1 LRNRQAVKGA
11 ALLGLSPDAAQQ
23 ISYPINLIDP

>member
-1 LRNRQAVKGA
+1 MGA

>member
-1 LRNRQAVKGA
+1 MGA

-23 ISYPINLIDP
+23 ISYPINPIAP